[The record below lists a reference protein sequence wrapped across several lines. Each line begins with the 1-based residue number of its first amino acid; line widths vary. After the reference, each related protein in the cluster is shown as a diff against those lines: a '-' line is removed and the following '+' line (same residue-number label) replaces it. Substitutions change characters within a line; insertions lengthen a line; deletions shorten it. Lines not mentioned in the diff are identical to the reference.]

1 MNMKKL
7 IAMLMA
13 LMMVLALAA
22 CGSND
27 TPAANNGGND
37 GDNAAPTYAN
47 ALEKI
52 KGEGELHVAL
62 SPDFSPMEFV
72 DSSKTGQ
79 EQYVGFD
86 VSLAKFIAEE
96 LGVSLVIEPM
106 SFDASQTAVYTA
118 SVPMSISGYSWTE
131 TRAENYEISD
141 YYYAGD
147 NETEQVLLI
156 KAEDAA
162 KYTKVEDFAG
172 QDVGVGAGHDD
183 VAGLHV
189 LEGLHRVLVL
199 VKRAAADAHHPGC
212 LAHGSRHA
220 HLEHPACLR
229 HLYEYLR
236 QGFCRYDVIFLIAH
250 GRNLR

>member
-1 MNMKKL
+1 MKKL
-7 IAMLMA
+7 ITMLMA

-37 GDNAAPTYAN
+37 GDNAAPTYVN

-118 SVPMSISGYSWTE
+118 SRFPCPSRLQLDRDQSRKLRDLRLL
-131 TRAENYEISD
+131 TRPAIT
-141 YYYAGD
+141 
-147 NETEQVLLI
+147 ETEQVLLI

-172 QDVGVGAGHDD
+172 QDD
-183 VAGLHV
+183 
-189 LEGLHRVLVL
+189 R
-199 VKRAAADAHHPGC
+199 RAECLPADAAFDRADPGC
-212 LAHGSRHA
+212 QPHHHR
-220 HLEHPACLR
+220 
-229 HLYEYLR
+229 
-236 QGFCRYDVIFLIAH
+236 
-250 GRNLR
+250 

>member
-7 IAMLMA
+7 ITTLMA

-86 VSLAKFIAEE
+86 VSLAKFIAE
-96 LGVSLVIEPM
+96 
-106 SFDASQTAVYTA
+106 
-118 SVPMSISGYSWTE
+118 SWVFPWW
-131 TRAENYEISD
+131 S
-141 YYYAGD
+141 
-147 NETEQVLLI
+147 
-156 KAEDAA
+156 
-162 KYTKVEDFAG
+162 
-172 QDVGVGAGHDD
+172 
-183 VAGLHV
+183 
-189 LEGLHRVLVL
+189 
-199 VKRAAADAHHPGC
+199 
-212 LAHGSRHA
+212 SR
-220 HLEHPACLR
+220 
-229 HLYEYLR
+229 
-236 QGFCRYDVIFLIAH
+236 
-250 GRNLR
+250 

>member
-7 IAMLMA
+7 ITTLMA

-118 SVPMSISGYSWTE
+118 SGPSPVT
-131 TRAENYEISD
+131 
-141 YYYAGD
+141 
-147 NETEQVLLI
+147 
-156 KAEDAA
+156 
-162 KYTKVEDFAG
+162 AG
-172 QDVGVGAGHDD
+172 QRPEPKTMRS
-183 VAGLHV
+183 LIITM
-189 LEGLHRVLVL
+189 LVITKL
-199 VKRAAADAHHPGC
+199 
-212 LAHGSRHA
+212 SR
-220 HLEHPACLR
+220 CCS
-229 HLYEYLR
+229 LR
-236 QGFCRYDVIFLIAH
+236 QRMPPSTP
-250 GRNLR
+250 R

>member
-7 IAMLMA
+7 ITMLMA

-37 GDNAAPTYAN
+37 GDNAAPTYVN

-147 NETEQVLLI
+147 NET
-156 KAEDAA
+156 D
-162 KYTKVEDFAG
+162 
-172 QDVGVGAGHDD
+172 
-183 VAGLHV
+183 
-189 LEGLHRVLVL
+189 R
-199 VKRAAADAHHPGC
+199 C
-212 LAHGSRHA
+212 CS
-220 HLEHPACLR
+220 
-229 HLYEYLR
+229 LR
-236 QGFCRYDVIFLIAH
+236 QRMPPSTP
-250 GRNLR
+250 R